1 MTSSH
6 YHKQSTRKIH
16 ILIELQLVSSF
27 EYRPDRAVLL
37 RQPSLV
43 ILLTHFRRWRG
54 NSTSHPPSSPT
65 SSPSPLASA
74 DTAPR
79 EESASSRCPAHFLLD
94 ETSFAV
100 GLLLISSLHAA
111 APPPTSSPLG
121 DASAPLLPVCSVDC
135 SASCSRCRSCRFCSI
150 AAANSRSTSSAPHLP
165 TLHSRMML

>member
-1 MTSSH
+1 MISSH

-43 ILLTHFRRWRG
+43 ILLTHFRRRRG

-79 EESASSRCPAHFLLD
+79 EESASSRRCPGHR
-94 ETSFAV
+94 
-100 GLLLISSLHAA
+100 SLRTVFHRAA
-111 APPPTSSPLG
+111 APPPISSPLD
-121 DASAPLLPVCSVDC
+121 DASAPLLPVCSVNC

>member
-1 MTSSH
+1 MQH
-6 YHKQSTRKIH
+6 IKQTH
-16 ILIELQLVSSF
+16 QQLISSF

-43 ILLTHFRRWRG
+43 ILLTHFRRRRG

-79 EESASSRCPAHFLLD
+79 EESASSRCPAHFPLD

-111 APPPTSSPLG
+111 APPPTSSPLD

-135 SASCSRCRSCRFCSI
+135 SASCSRCRFCFI
-150 AAANSRSTSSAPHLP
+150 ATANSRSTISAPHLP

>member
-79 EESASSRCPAHFLLD
+79 EESASSRRGPGHR
-94 ETSFAV
+94 
-100 GLLLISSLHAA
+100 SLRTVFHRAA
-111 APPPTSSPLG
+111 APPPISSPLD